1 RKPRTREKSARFS
14 AICDCR
20 PAVSSRR
27 SRWLR
32 SASRATIDEPVPVAL
47 ANRAS
52 SRIGKPNQVPGLL
65 ASGLCMAGGCRMGK
79 SHEDPA
85 VRDLD
90 EWQVA
95 ETLAALEEARA
106 GDFATE
112 EDVRAVFEKWAMSG
126 RLSALDR
133 LADDRERELD
143 SGGAEA
149 VPLEDAIARLEARF
163 RGQS

>member
-1 RKPRTREKSARFS
+1 
-14 AICDCR
+14 
-20 PAVSSRR
+20 
-27 SRWLR
+27 
-32 SASRATIDEPVPVAL
+32 
-47 ANRAS
+47 
-52 SRIGKPNQVPGLL
+52 
-65 ASGLCMAGGCRMGK
+65 MAGGCRMGK
-79 SHEDPA
+79 SHKDPA

-95 ETLAALEEARA
+95 ETLAAREEARA
-106 GDFATE
+106 GDFAAE
-112 EDVRAVFEKWAMSG
+112 EAVRAVHEKWAMSG